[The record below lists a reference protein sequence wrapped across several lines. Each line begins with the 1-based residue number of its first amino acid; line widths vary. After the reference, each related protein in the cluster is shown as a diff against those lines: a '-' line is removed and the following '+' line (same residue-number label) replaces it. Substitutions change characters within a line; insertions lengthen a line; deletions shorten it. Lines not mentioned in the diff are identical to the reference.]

1 MRVLSLQT
9 RDLAQLGALELDG
22 ESITEGFSD
31 NKKLGSID
39 GVLEL
44 SLSASEGM
52 EEDFILG
59 ANEADITLD
68 GEGLGGLDAVLLG
81 ITDNNTLGTDDRL
94 PLGLL
99 LGTAESVE
107 DDFLVGDDD
116 GNDDKCNDGPDDGET
131 VGTIEGVL
139 ICVVDGNELGSDDGS
154 VLGISLDVLELMMG
168 YHWYYHLENQKV

>member
-81 ITDNNTLGTDDRL
+81 ITDNNTLGTDDRY
-94 PLGLL
+94 
-99 LGTAESVE
+99 
-107 DDFLVGDDD
+107 
-116 GNDDKCNDGPDDGET
+116 
-131 VGTIEGVL
+131 
-139 ICVVDGNELGSDDGS
+139 
-154 VLGISLDVLELMMG
+154 LEMMMVMMINAMMVLMMG
-168 YHWYYHLENQKV
+168 RQLEQ